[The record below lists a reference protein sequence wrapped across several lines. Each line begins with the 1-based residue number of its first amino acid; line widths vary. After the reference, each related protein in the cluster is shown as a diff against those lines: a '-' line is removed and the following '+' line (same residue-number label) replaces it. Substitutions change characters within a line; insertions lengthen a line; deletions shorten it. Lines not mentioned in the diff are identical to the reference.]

1 MIRNTEKSIYL
12 WSLAENFTKDLSNL
26 IYQNVIVI
34 ICFMNNGIWIQVS
47 NPVAFIECYKT
58 IDRFKLFY

>member
-1 MIRNTEKSIYL
+1 MIRNAEKSIYL

-34 ICFMNNGIWIQVS
+34 ICFMNNFIWIQVS
-47 NPVAFIECYKT
+47 NRVAFIERYKT